1 MQCELIDY
9 ALHQLKRN
17 FYIVLCLLTCTP
29 SCRCFWCFFLLLLFP
44 LKLWCSEQR
53 RHKTT
58 VGYMYKYIYIYI
70 YIYDT
75 LCVQFTAAVLSY
87 LCLPLFLICF
97 RRRQTFQKKKKTVS
111 PRLTSVSIVCVCA
124 PSAFAW
130 EIHELHVGKWKG
142 GNWN

>member
-1 MQCELIDY
+1 MQCELVDY

-58 VGYMYKYIYIYI
+58 VGYMYRYIYIYI
-70 YIYDT
+70 YIYMI
-75 LCVQFTAAVLSY
+75 LYVCSLQL
-87 LCLPLFLICF
+87 LFSPTYVCHCSSFVFADDKLF
-97 RRRQTFQKKKKTVS
+97 KKKKTVS

-142 GNWN
+142 GN